1 MWWAPVGERVP
12 NDGDSYPLGV
22 VQVPLPYVGLG
33 FADAPGRSRVESLGE
48 RVLGSL
54 LDRAHLM
61 PARLVGP
68 LVAQEI
74 AAVGGTDVAIW
85 LQDYDQR
92 TLQPLTGPG
101 LVGQSSEIA
110 GSWPGR
116 AFTSDARFEQQLPNG
131 SVRLYLPMLDGSDRV
146 GVLAFTLSTVDDNDR
161 RLAQRLAGLTADL
174 IVTKSLYTDT
184 FARVRTAAPMSLSA
198 HMQWQTLPPLVMTT
212 PDVALAG
219 ILEPSY
225 DVGGDSFDYAL
236 NDHVLHLAVFDA
248 MGHGLEAATMATI
261 VLATYRHGRRSS
273 ASLSDLYV
281 HMDDVLSATY
291 PGRFATAQVGRLDTV
306 TGVLSWVNAGHPAAL
321 LIRGSGAV
329 SELTAPITRPVGFG
343 DAAPVVTTTQ
353 LAPGDR
359 VLFFTDGVV
368 EERNEDGLQFG
379 EARLRELVEQTTADQ
394 LSVAETVRLLSHTLM
409 EARGGRT
416 SDDASLLL
424 VEWRGP
430 PRDDELARGI
440 IGGLPA
446 GDIDT

>member
-1 MWWAPVGERVP
+1 MPD
-12 NDGDSYPLGV
+12 DGQDHHDVAVHDPGAGSGS
-22 VQVPLPYVGLG
+22 G
-33 FADAPGRSRVESLGE
+33 FADAAGRSRTESLGE

-74 AAVGGTDVAIW
+74 VAVGGTDVSIW

-92 TLQPLTGPG
+92 TLQPLDGAG
-101 LVGQSSEIA
+101 LVGETTPID

-116 AFTSDARFEQQLPNG
+116 AFTQDARIEQELPDG
-131 SVRLYLPMLDGSDRV
+131 SVRLYMPMLDGSDRV
-146 GVLAFTLSTVDDNDR
+146 GVLAFTLPGVDDNDR

-174 IVTKSLYTDT
+174 IVTKSLYTGT
-184 FARVRTAAPMSLSA
+184 FARVRAAAPLSLSA
-198 HMQWQTLPPLVMTT
+198 HLQWQTLPPLIMTT

-219 ILEPSY
+219 ILEPAY

-236 NDHVLHLAVFDA
+236 DDHVLHLAVFDA
-248 MGHGLEAATMATI
+248 MGHGLEAAIMAT
-261 VLATYRHGRRSS
+261 VVVAAYRHGRRSA
-273 ASLSDLYV
+273 ASLPDLYV
-281 HMDDVLSATY
+281 HMDDVLGSTH
-291 PGRFATAQVGRLDTV
+291 PGRFATAQVGRLDTE
-306 TGVLSWVNAGHPAAL
+306 TGILSWVNAGHPAPL
-321 LIRGSGAV
+321 RIRAGGAV
-329 SELTAPITRPVGFG
+329 EELTGPITRPVGFG
-343 DAAPVVTTTQ
+343 GAAPSVQTTQ
-353 LAPGDR
+353 LLAGDR

-368 EERNEDGLQFG
+368 EERLADGRQFG
-379 EARLRELVEQTTADQ
+379 EGRLLELVGQTSGDR
-394 LSVAETVRLLSHTLM
+394 LSVAETVRLLSHSLM
-409 EARGGRT
+409 AARGGRT

-446 GDIDT
+446 GDIDS

>member
-1 MWWAPVGERVP
+1 MPD
-12 NDGDSYPLGV
+12 DGDSQHHGAV
-22 VQVPLPYVGLG
+22 CARSAGSGGG
-33 FADAPGRSRVESLGE
+33 FADAQGRGRVESLGE

-74 AAVGGTDVAIW
+74 AGIGGADVSIW

-92 TLQPLTGPG
+92 TLQPLTGRG
-101 LVGQSSEIA
+101 LVGQATPIE

-116 AFTSDARFEQQLPNG
+116 AFTSDARIEQELPDG
-131 SVRLYLPMLDGSDRV
+131 SVRLYMPMLDGSDRV
-146 GVLAFTLSTVDDNDR
+146 GVLGFTLPAVDDNDR
-161 RLAQRLAGLTADL
+161 RLAQRLAGLAADL
-174 IVTKSLYTDT
+174 IVTKSDYTDT
-184 FARVRTAAPMSLSA
+184 FAQARTAAPMSLSA

-261 VLATYRHGRRSS
+261 VLATYRHGRRSD
-273 ASLSDLYV
+273 ASLPDLYV
-281 HMDDVLSATY
+281 HMDDVLAATY
-291 PGRFATAQVGRLDTV
+291 PGRFATAQVGQLDTV

-321 LIRGSGAV
+321 LIRDRGAV
-329 SELTAPITRPVGFG
+329 TELLGPITRPVGFG
-343 DAAPVVTTTQ
+343 GAAPVVQ
-353 LAPGDR
+353 SARLQPGDR

-368 EERNEDGLQFG
+368 EERLEDGLQFG

-430 PRDDELARGI
+430 PQDDELARGI

-446 GDIDT
+446 GDIDGEL

>member
-1 MWWAPVGERVP
+1 MRD
-12 NDGDSYPLGV
+12 DGHDHLGIV
-22 VQVPLPYVGLG
+22 VQEPGPGSGSGSGSG
-33 FADAPGRSRVESLGE
+33 FVDAAGRSRTESLGE

-74 AAVGGTDVAIW
+74 AAVGGTDVSIW

-92 TLQPLTGPG
+92 TLQPLAGTG
-101 LVGQSSEIA
+101 LVGVTTPID

-116 AFTSDARFEQQLPNG
+116 AFTQDARIEQGLPDG

-146 GVLAFTLSTVDDNDR
+146 GVLAFTLPGVDDDDR

-174 IVTKSLYTDT
+174 IVTKSLYTGT
-184 FARVRTAAPMSLSA
+184 FARVRAAAPLSLSA
-198 HMQWQTLPPLVMTT
+198 HLQWQTLPPLIMTT

-219 ILEPSY
+219 ILEPAY

-236 NDHVLHLAVFDA
+236 DEHVLHLAVFDA
-248 MGHGLEAATMATI
+248 MGHGLEAAIMAT
-261 VLATYRHGRRSS
+261 VVVAAYRHGRRSA
-273 ASLSDLYV
+273 ASLPDLYV
-281 HMDDVLSATY
+281 HMDDVLGSTH
-291 PGRFATAQVGRLDTV
+291 PGRFATAQVGRLDTE
-306 TGVLSWVNAGHPAAL
+306 TGTLSWVNAGHPAAL
-321 LIRGSGAV
+321 RIRPSGAV
-329 SELTAPITRPVGFG
+329 DELTGPISRPVGFG
-343 DAAPVVTTTQ
+343 GAAPSVQTTQ
-353 LAPGDR
+353 LEPGDR

-368 EERNEDGLQFG
+368 EERLADGMQFG
-379 EARLRELVEQTTADQ
+379 EGRLRELVEQTSADRM
-394 LSVAETVRLLSHTLM
+394 SVAETVRLLSHTLM
-409 EARGGRT
+409 AARGGRT

-430 PRDDELARGI
+430 PRDDELVRGI

-446 GDIDT
+446 GDIDS

>member
-1 MWWAPVGERVP
+1 MTAPLVSPGR
-12 NDGDSYPLGV
+12 
-22 VQVPLPYVGLG
+22 G
-33 FADAPGRSRVESLGE
+33 FADATGRSRVESLGE
-48 RVLGSL
+48 RLLGSL

-61 PARLVGP
+61 PPRLVGP

-74 AAVGGTDVAIW
+74 ASVGGTDVSIW

-92 TLQPLTGPG
+92 TLQPLAGRG
-101 LVGQSSEIA
+101 LVGESTPID

-116 AFTSDARFEQQLPNG
+116 AFISDSRIEELLSDG
-131 SVRLYLPMLDGSDRV
+131 SVRLYMPMLDGSDRV
-146 GVLAFTLSTVDDNDR
+146 GVLAFTLPGVDDNDR
-161 RLAQRLAGLTADL
+161 RLAQRLAGLVADL
-174 IVTKSLYTDT
+174 IVTKSGYTGT

-198 HMQWQTLPPLVMTT
+198 HLQWQTLPPLVMTT

-219 ILEPSY
+219 ILEPCY

-236 NDHVLHLAVFDA
+236 DDHVLHLAIFDA

-261 VLATYRHGRRSS
+261 VIAAYRHGRRSD
-273 ASLSDLYV
+273 ASLPDLYV
-281 HMDDVLSATY
+281 HMDDVLSTTY

-321 LIRGSGAV
+321 LVKSEGDI
-329 SELTAPITRPVGFG
+329 SELTGPITRPVGFG
-343 DAAPVVTTTQ
+343 GAAPSVSTTQ
-353 LAPGDR
+353 LDPGDR

-368 EERNEDGLQFG
+368 EERLDDGAQFG
-379 EARLRELVEQTTADQ
+379 EARLRKLVEQTTADD

-440 IGGLPA
+440 IGGLPT
-446 GDIDT
+446 GTIDS

>member
-1 MWWAPVGERVP
+1 MAQDSPDADGVPVQAPGA
-12 NDGDSYPLGV
+12 
-22 VQVPLPYVGLG
+22 G
-33 FADAPGRSRVESLGE
+33 FADAQVRSREESLGE

-74 AAVGGTDVAIW
+74 GSVGGTDVSIW

-92 TLQPLTGPG
+92 SLHPVTGPG
-101 LVGQSSEIA
+101 LGGESHPIA

-116 AFTSDARFEQQLPNG
+116 AFTQDARIEQQLPDG

-146 GVLAFTLSTVDDNDR
+146 GVLAFTLPEVDDNDR
-161 RLAQRLAGLTADL
+161 RLAQRVAGLTADL
-174 IVTKSLYTDT
+174 VVTKSMYTTT
-184 FARVRTAAPMSLSA
+184 FDRVRTAAPMSLSA
-198 HMQWQTLPPLVMTT
+198 HLQWHTLPPLVMTT

-219 ILEPSY
+219 ILEPAY

-236 NDHVLHLAVFDA
+236 DGHVLHLAVFDA

-261 VLATYRHGRRSS
+261 VVATYRHGRRSEL
-273 ASLSDLYV
+273 SLPDLYV
-281 HMDDVLSATY
+281 HMDEVLSGAF
-291 PGRFATAQVGRLDTV
+291 PGRFATAQVGRLDTE

-321 LIRGSGAV
+321 HVRTSGSV
-329 SELTAPITRPVGFG
+329 EELTGPITRPVGFG
-343 DAAPVVTTTQ
+343 GAAPQVCTVQ

-368 EERNEDGLQFG
+368 EERLDDGAQFG
-379 EARLRELVEQTTADQ
+379 EERLRELVEQADTDG
-394 LSVAETVRLLSHTLM
+394 VGVTETVRLLSHALM

-440 IGGLPA
+440 LGGLPA

>member
-1 MWWAPVGERVP
+1 VRD
-12 NDGDSYPLGV
+12 DGQDQRGTA
-22 VQVPLPYVGLG
+22 VQTPGAGPGRG
-33 FADAPGRSRVESLGE
+33 FADAQGRSRTESLGE

-74 AAVGGTDVAIW
+74 TAVGGWDVAIW

-92 TLQPLTGPG
+92 TLQPLTGRG
-101 LVGQSSEIA
+101 LVGESTPID

-116 AFTSDARFEQQLPNG
+116 AFTQDARIEQELPDG

-146 GVLAFTLSTVDDNDR
+146 GVLAFTLAGVDDNDR
-161 RLAQRLAGLTADL
+161 RLAQRVAGLTADL
-174 IVTKSLYTDT
+174 VVTKSMYTGT
-184 FARVRTAAPMSLSA
+184 FAQVRAAAPMSLSA
-198 HMQWQTLPPLVMTT
+198 HLQWQALPPLVMTT

-219 ILEPSY
+219 ILEPAY

-236 NDHVLHLAVFDA
+236 DDHVLHVAVFDA
-248 MGHGLEAATMATI
+248 MGHGLEAAIMAT
-261 VLATYRHGRRSS
+261 VVVAAYRHGRRSA
-273 ASLSDLYV
+273 ASLPDLYV
-281 HMDDVLSATY
+281 HMDGVLGATH
-291 PGRFATAQVGRLDTV
+291 PGRFATAQVGRLDTE
-306 TGVLSWVNAGHPAAL
+306 TGALSWVNAGHPAAL
-321 LIRGSGAV
+321 LVTAEGAV
-329 SELTAPITRPVGFG
+329 TELTGPITRPVGFG
-343 DAAPVVTTTQ
+343 GGTPTVQTVQ

-368 EERNEDGLQFG
+368 EERLEDGVQFG
-379 EARLRELVEQTTADQ
+379 EARLAELVERTGADR

-409 EARGGRT
+409 AARGGRT

-446 GDIDT
+446 GDIDS

>member
-1 MWWAPVGERVP
+1 MPDDGIAQPHGAVQAPFPQAGH
-12 NDGDSYPLGV
+12 
-22 VQVPLPYVGLG
+22 G
-33 FADAPGRSRVESLGE
+33 FADSPGRSRVESLGE

-74 AAVGGTDVAIW
+74 AAVGGANVSIW

-92 TLQPLTGPG
+92 TLQPLSGRG
-101 LVGQSSEIA
+101 LVGRSTPIA

-116 AFTSDARFEQQLPNG
+116 AFTSDARIEQQLPDG

-161 RLAQRLAGLTADL
+161 RLAQRLAGLSADL

-261 VLATYRHGRRSS
+261 VLAAYRHGRRSN
-273 ASLSDLYV
+273 ASLPDLYV

-291 PGRFATAQVGRLDTV
+291 PGRFATAQVGQLDTV

-321 LIRGSGAV
+321 LIRAGGAV
-329 SELTAPITRPVGFG
+329 SELTAPISRPVGFG
-343 DAAPVVTTTQ
+343 DAAPVVSTTRLT
-353 LAPGDR
+353 PGDR

-368 EERNEDGLQFG
+368 EERLDDGVQFG
-379 EARLRELVEQTTADQ
+379 EARLRELVEQTTADR
-394 LSVAETVRLLSHTLM
+394 LSVAETVRLLSHALM

-424 VEWRGP
+424 VEWRCP

-440 IGGLPA
+440 IGGLPP

>member
-1 MWWAPVGERVP
+1 MGRDLVGERMP
-12 NDGDSYPLGV
+12 DLGREHPTV
-22 VQVPLPYVGLG
+22 AVRPPPAGPAVG
-33 FADAPGRSRVESLGE
+33 FVDEEGRSRAESLGE

-74 AAVGGTDVAIW
+74 ESVGGTDVSIW

-92 TLQPLTGPG
+92 TLQPLTGRG
-101 LVGQSSEIA
+101 LVGESSPID

-116 AFTSDARFEQQLPNG
+116 AFTQDARIEQVLPDG
-131 SVRLYLPMLDGSDRV
+131 SVRMYLPMLDGSDRV
-146 GVLAFTLSTVDDNDR
+146 GVLAFTLPGVDDDDR

-174 IVTKSLYTDT
+174 VVTKSMYTGT

-198 HMQWQTLPPLVMTT
+198 HLQWQTLPPLVMTT

-219 ILEPSY
+219 ILEPAY

-236 NDHVLHLAVFDA
+236 DGHVLHLAVFDA
-248 MGHGLEAATMATI
+248 MGHGLEAATMATL
-261 VLATYRHGRRSS
+261 VVAAYRHGRRSD
-273 ASLSDLYV
+273 ASLTDLYV
-281 HMDDVLSATY
+281 HMDDVLGATH

-306 TGVLSWVNAGHPAAL
+306 TGLLSWVNAGHPAAL
-321 LIRGSGAV
+321 LVDPGGAV
-329 SELTAPITRPVGFG
+329 SELTGPITRPVGYG
-343 DAAPVVTTTQ
+343 SAAPAVHTVQ

-368 EERNEDGLQFG
+368 EERLEDGQQFG
-379 EARLRELVEQTTADQ
+379 EARLRELVEQTSADG

-409 EARGGRT
+409 AARGGRT

-446 GDIDT
+446 GDIGG